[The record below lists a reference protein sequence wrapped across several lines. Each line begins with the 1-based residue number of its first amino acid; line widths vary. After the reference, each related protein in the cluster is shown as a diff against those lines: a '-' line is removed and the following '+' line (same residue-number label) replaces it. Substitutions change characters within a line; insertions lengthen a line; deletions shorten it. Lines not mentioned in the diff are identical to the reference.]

1 MQVNSR
7 GFRSFARRRPLAAVA
22 VLIGLTASVSLL
34 AGRLPVRAQSSVEKL
49 PTSSEAKQPVDSSLS
64 AAEAMQRPNEK
75 PAPEKT
81 GRVMGDYAWSS
92 AIEAGYRFVDSDGSR
107 DRFLSDLYLRNG
119 LRLLDLNLDARS
131 ISGRGG
137 LFDFM
142 RADATNGAGDASQS
156 YYLRLEKSRLYRFD
170 GTVREFNF
178 YRYLPSFALGQ
189 HNFDLDQK
197 ASDFNFKLFPQRTV
211 RLNLGYSRSSA
222 AGPLSTTYG
231 VEGDAFQIAGRSRW
245 ESNDYR
251 IGMETTY
258 RRWDFSLGGIYRYF
272 KNDTEYFQEAGTVNQ
287 GNNPAVTSAS
297 LDFFNRDQPTRS
309 KATVVHGS
317 VRGDLTRRL
326 HLVAL
331 GSHTGDRL
339 NANQFDQLTG
349 TGMALGAGGTPRI
362 LLNQIAATGYVK
374 QTSDSSDVGLSYD
387 ITENIS
393 LSDSFRYYAFRVAG
407 DVTTLTQRSRRSQT
421 GVLTNTATNTLDNR
435 LTDYRSYWNTLQLQ
449 FNYGRRFSANAGWRA
464 THRTVTLTNPD
475 EGDGRYPQTNHTLI
489 SGLRVRPVKN
499 TSLFFDYERGETD
512 LAFVRTNP
520 LAYRRFR
527 VRANVRVTNSF
538 SLDSALTATDTANPA
553 AQVNQEGDFR
563 AFSVSA
569 TWEPKERLWLTG
581 GYNYD
586 YLFSTADIIF
596 YTNFRQNQ
604 GRSIYYARQNAVFVD
619 SRFGLTRRLDIFL
632 VYRYLQ
638 DRGAPAS
645 IGFPTGRNDFLN
657 SLPLHR
663 HNPEARVSFRFNRH
677 TTGSIS
683 YRHYSYNEI
692 ILNPEDYRANIL
704 TTSLRFVF

>member
-7 GFRSFARRRPLAAVA
+7 CLLLFAKCRSLAAVA
-22 VLIGLTASVSLL
+22 ALFCLTISVCLL
-34 AGRLPVRAQSSVEKL
+34 VGDLTVRAQSSVEKI
-49 PTSSEAKQPVDSSLS
+49 PTAVEAKRPVDSSLS
-64 AAEAMQRPNEK
+64 AAEVVRRPNEK
-75 PAPEKT
+75 PTPEQP

-107 DRFLSDLYLRNG
+107 NRFLSDLYLRNG
-119 LRLLDLNLDARS
+119 LRLLDLHLDARS
-131 ISGRGG
+131 ISGSGG

-142 RADATNGAGDASQS
+142 RADANNGGSDASQS
-156 YYLRLEKSRLYRFD
+156 YYLRLEKARLYRFD

-189 HNFDLDQK
+189 HNFNLDQR
-197 ASDFNFKLFPQRTV
+197 ASDFNLKLFPQRTV

-222 AGPLSTTYG
+222 AGPLLTTYS
-231 VEGDAFQIAGRSRW
+231 VEGDSFQVEGQSRW

-251 IGMETTY
+251 LGMETSY
-258 RRWDFSLGGIYRYF
+258 RRWDFSVGGIYRYF
-272 KNDTEYFQEAGTVNQ
+272 KNDTGYSQEAGTVNQ
-287 GNNPAVTSAS
+287 GNNPALTSAS

-317 VRGDLTRRL
+317 IRGDITQRL
-326 HLVAL
+326 HLVAV
-331 GSHTGDRL
+331 GSHTHDRL
-339 NANQFDQLTG
+339 KASQFDQLTG
-349 TGMALGAGGTPRI
+349 TGAGVIPTQI
-362 LLNQIAATGYVK
+362 LLNQIAAAGYAN
-374 QTSDSSDVGLSYD
+374 QSSDSSDLGLSYD
-387 ITENIS
+387 ISENIS
-393 LSDSFRYYAFRVAG
+393 LSDSFRYYSFSVPG
-407 DVTTLTQRSRRSQT
+407 DVTTLTRRSVQSRNRAP
-421 GVLTNTATNTLDNR
+421 TNTATNVFDSR
-435 LTDYRSYWNTLQLQ
+435 LTDYRSYLNTLQVQ
-449 FNYGRRFSANAGWRA
+449 FNYGRRFSANAGWRV
-464 THRTVTLTNPD
+464 THRVVSLTNPD
-475 EGDGRYPQTNHTLI
+475 EGDGRYPQASHALI
-489 SGLRVRPVKN
+489 SGLRFRPVKN

-512 LAFVRTNP
+512 QAFVRINP

-527 VRANVRVTNSF
+527 LRANVKVTNSF
-538 SLDSALTATDTANPA
+538 SLDSALTTTDTANPT
-553 AQVNQEGDFR
+553 AQINQEGDFR
-563 AFSVSA
+563 AFSVSG

-586 YLFSTADIIF
+586 YLFNNADIIF

-619 SRFGLTRRLDIFL
+619 SRIGVTRRLDLFL
-632 VYRYLQ
+632 IYRYLQ
-638 DRGAPAS
+638 DRGAPAAA
-645 IGFPTGRNDFLN
+645 GFPTSATDFVS

-663 HNPEARVSFRFNRH
+663 HNPEARISFRFNRH

>member
-7 GFRSFARRRPLAAVA
+7 WLRSIAKWLPLAAMA
-22 VLIGLTASVSLL
+22 ALISLTAWASLL
-34 AGRLPVRAQSSVEKL
+34 AGRLTIRAQSSVEKM
-49 PTSSEAKQPVDSSLS
+49 PTTSEAKQPVDSSLR
-64 AAEAMQRPNEK
+64 AAEVIQRPNGK
-75 PAPEKT
+75 PAPGQT

-92 AIEAGYRFVDSDGSR
+92 AIETGYRFVDSDGSCN
-107 DRFLSDLYLRNG
+107 RFLSDLYLRNG
-119 LRLLDLNLDARS
+119 LRLLDLHMDARS

-137 LFDFM
+137 PFDFM
-142 RADATNGAGDASQS
+142 RADATNGDSDASQS
-156 YYLRLEKSRLYRFD
+156 YYLRLEKARLYRFD

-189 HNFDLDQK
+189 HNFNLDQQ
-197 ASDFNFKLFPQRTV
+197 ASDFNLKLFPQRTV

-222 AGPLSTTYG
+222 DGPVSTTYG
-231 VEGDAFQIAGRSRW
+231 VEGDNFQIAGQSRW
-245 ESNDYR
+245 ASNDYR
-251 IGMETTY
+251 LGMETTY

-272 KNDTEYFQEAGTVNQ
+272 KNDTGYFQDAGIVNQ
-287 GNNPAVTSAS
+287 GNNPALTSAS

-309 KATVVHGS
+309 KATVVHGNI
-317 VRGDLTRRL
+317 RGDLTRRL
-326 HLVAL
+326 HLVVL

-339 NANQFDQLTG
+339 NANQFNQLTG
-349 TGMALGAGGTPRI
+349 TGTGGATRI
-362 LLNQIAATGYVK
+362 LLNRIAATGHVK
-374 QTSDSSDVGLSYD
+374 QTSDSSDLGLSYEL
-387 ITENIS
+387 TENIS
-393 LSDSFRYYAFRVAG
+393 LSDSFRYYSFRVAG
-407 DVTTLTQRSRRSQT
+407 DVNTLTQSSRQLPS
-421 GVLTNTATNTLDNR
+421 GALTNTSINTFDSR

-449 FNYGRRFSANAGWRA
+449 FNYGRRFSANVGWRA
-464 THRTVTLTNPD
+464 TRRTVTLTNPD

-489 SGLRVRPVKN
+489 GGLRFRPVKN
-499 TSLFFDYERGETD
+499 TSLFFDYESGETD
-512 LAFVRTNP
+512 LAFVRVNP

-527 VRANVRVTNSF
+527 VRANVQVTNSF
-538 SLDSALTATDTANPA
+538 SLDSALTTTDTANPTA
-553 AQVNQEGDFR
+553 RINQEGDFR

-569 TWEPKERLWLTG
+569 TWEPKERLWLAG

-632 VYRYLQ
+632 NYRYLQ

-645 IGFPTGRNDFLN
+645 IGFPTSATDFVN

-663 HNPEARVSFRFNRH
+663 HNPEARISFRFNHR
-677 TTGSIS
+677 TTGSIA

>member
-7 GFRSFARRRPLAAVA
+7 WLRSLANWLPLTAAA
-22 VLIGLTASVSLL
+22 LIGLTAWVILS
-34 AGRLPVRAQSSVEKL
+34 AGRITVRAQRSVEKM
-49 PTSSEAKQPVDSSLS
+49 PTTSEAKQPVDSSLR
-64 AAEAMQRPNEK
+64 AAEILQRPNEK
-75 PAPEKT
+75 PAPGKP

-92 AIEAGYRFVDSDGSR
+92 AIETGYRFVDSDGSR
-107 DRFLSDLYLRNG
+107 NRFLSDIYLRNG
-119 LRLLDLNLDARS
+119 LRLLDLHLDARS
-131 ISGRGG
+131 ISGSGG

-142 RADATNGAGDASQS
+142 RADVINGGSDASQF
-156 YYLRLEKSRLYRFD
+156 YYLRMEKSRLYRFD

-189 HNFDLDQK
+189 HNFNLDQQ
-197 ASDFNFKLFPQRTV
+197 ASDFNLKLFPQRTF

-222 AGPLSTTYG
+222 DGPLSTTYG
-231 VEGDAFQIAGRSRW
+231 VEGDNFQIAGQSRW
-245 ESNDYR
+245 ASNDYR
-251 IGMETTY
+251 LGMETTY

-272 KNDTEYFQEAGTVNQ
+272 KNDTKYFQDAGTVNQ
-287 GNNPAVTSAS
+287 GNNPALTSAS

-309 KATVVHGS
+309 KATVVNGNI
-317 VRGDLTRRL
+317 RGDLTRRL

-339 NANQFDQLTG
+339 NANQFNQLTG
-349 TGMALGAGGTPRI
+349 TGPGGATRI
-362 LLNQIAATGYVK
+362 LLNQIAATGRVK

-387 ITENIS
+387 LTDNIS
-393 LSDSFRYYAFRVAG
+393 LSDNFRYYSFRVAG
-407 DVTTLTQRSRRSQT
+407 DVDTLTKSSRQAPS
-421 GVLTNTATNTLDNR
+421 GAIANISTNSFDSR

-475 EGDGRYPQTNHTLI
+475 EGDGRYPQTGNSLI
-489 SGLRVRPVKN
+489 SGLRFRPIKN
-499 TSLFFDYERGETD
+499 ASLFFDYERGETD
-512 LAFVRTNP
+512 RAFVRVNP

-527 VRANVRVTNSF
+527 VRANVQVTNSL
-538 SLDSALTATDTANPA
+538 SLDSALTATDTANPTA
-553 AQVNQEGDFR
+553 RVDQEGDFR
-563 AFSVSA
+563 ALSVSA
-569 TWEPKERLWLTG
+569 TWEPKERLWLAG

-586 YLFSTADIIF
+586 YLFNTADIIF

-604 GRSIYYARQNAVFVD
+604 GRSIYYARQHALFVD

-632 VYRYLQ
+632 IYRYLQ

-645 IGFPTGRNDFLN
+645 IGFPTGATDFVN

-663 HNPEARVSFRFNRH
+663 HNPEARISFRFNHR

-692 ILNPEDYRANIL
+692 MLNPEDYRANIL
-704 TTSLRFVF
+704 TTSLRLVF

>member
-7 GFRSFARRRPLAAVA
+7 SLTALAA
-22 VLIGLTASVSLL
+22 LYCLTISVCLL
-34 AGRLPVRAQSSVEKL
+34 AGSLTVRAQSSVEKM
-49 PTSSEAKQPVDSSLS
+49 PTTSEAKQPVDSSLS
-64 AAEAMQRPNEK
+64 AAEVVQRPNEK
-75 PAPEKT
+75 PTPERP
-81 GRVMGDYAWSS
+81 GRVMGDYVWSS

-107 DRFLSDLYLRNG
+107 GRFLSDLYLRNG
-119 LRLLDLNLDARS
+119 LRLLDLHLDARS
-131 ISGRGG
+131 IPDRGG
-137 LFDFM
+137 LFDLM
-142 RADATNGAGDASQS
+142 RADANNGGSDASQS
-156 YYLRLEKSRLYRFD
+156 YYLRLEKARFYRFD

-189 HNFDLDQK
+189 HNFNLDQR
-197 ASDFNFKLFPQRTV
+197 ASDFNLKLFPQRTV

-222 AGPLSTTYG
+222 AGPLLTTYNAEG
-231 VEGDAFQIAGRSRW
+231 DSFQVEGQSRW

-251 IGMETTY
+251 LGMETSY
-258 RRWDFSLGGIYRYF
+258 RRWDFSVGGIYRYF
-272 KNDTEYFQEAGTVNQ
+272 KNDSDYFQDAGTVNR
-287 GNNPAVTSAS
+287 GNNLAPTSAS

-317 VRGDLTRRL
+317 IRGDITQRL
-326 HLVAL
+326 HLVAV

-339 NANQFDQLTG
+339 KANQFDQLSG
-349 TGMALGAGGTPRI
+349 TAAGTLPTQI

-387 ITENIS
+387 LTENIS
-393 LSDSFRYYAFRVAG
+393 LSDSFRYYSFGVAG
-407 DVTTLTQRSRRSQT
+407 DVNTLMQRIRQSPT
-421 GVLTNTATNTLDNR
+421 GVLTNTRTNNFDSR
-435 LTDYRSYWNTLQLQ
+435 LTDYRSYWNTLQVH

-464 THRTVTLTNPD
+464 TRRTVNLTNPD
-475 EGDGRYPQTNHTLI
+475 EGDGVYPQTNHALI
-489 SGLRVRPVKN
+489 SGLRIRPVKN

-512 LAFVRTNP
+512 QAFVRLNP

-527 VRANVRVTNSF
+527 LRANVQVTNSF
-538 SLDSALTATDTANPA
+538 SIDSALTTTDTANPT

-586 YLFSTADIIF
+586 YLFNNADIIF
-596 YTNFRQNQ
+596 YTNLRQNQ
-604 GRSIYYARQNAVFVD
+604 GRSIYYARQNSVFVD
-619 SRFGLTRRLDIFL
+619 SRFGVTRRLDLFL
-632 VYRYLQ
+632 IYRYLQ

-645 IGFPTGRNDFLN
+645 IGFPIRGTDFVS

-663 HNPEARVSFRFNRH
+663 HNPEARISFRFNH
-677 TTGSIS
+677 QMTGSIS

-692 ILNPEDYRANIL
+692 ILKPEDYRANIL